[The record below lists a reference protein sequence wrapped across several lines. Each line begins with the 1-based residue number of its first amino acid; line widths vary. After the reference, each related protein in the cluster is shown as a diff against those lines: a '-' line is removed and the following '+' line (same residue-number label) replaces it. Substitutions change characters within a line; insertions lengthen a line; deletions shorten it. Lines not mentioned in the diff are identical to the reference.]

1 MKTVRMKLL
10 IQAFSLLEI
19 SVDSYENPPRIAR
32 LRIGVP
38 LKLLCDAFVFPHLHK
53 QPPQYRRTTS
63 GA

>member
-10 IQAFSLLEI
+10 IKAFSILEI

-38 LKLLCDAFVFPHLHK
+38 LKQIHLKLLCDAFVFLSFAQTATAVP
-53 QPPQYRRTTS
+53 
-63 GA
+63 